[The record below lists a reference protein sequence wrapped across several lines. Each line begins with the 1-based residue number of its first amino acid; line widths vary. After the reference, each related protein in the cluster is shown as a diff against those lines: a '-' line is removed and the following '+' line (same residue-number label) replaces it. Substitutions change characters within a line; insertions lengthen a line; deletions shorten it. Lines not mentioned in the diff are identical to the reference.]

1 MAPAAAAAFLQSAI
15 VALQNVLTTRYVSAA
30 GLVVLLYDH
39 LLTFDDEVEY
49 IWKAS
54 HSLEKTLFLFLRY
67 MVPLFVTAQTVTRSG
82 LTVITMSDLHLLDCA
97 LILVALT
104 STRCK
109 AFTSFST
116 FAGWLSILVS
126 NLLVLQR
133 IWKTLPSGHPLI
145 VWSLW
150 FFVVMQLAGLAV
162 TTWIVSNMIPVLVF
176 EPSVRLCTFS
186 SKPSVFGLWVPGLVF
201 EVVVFITVCWNTLD
215 RPRALVPGLHPHI
228 TRMLFRDGVVYFVI
242 LTVLRVANT
251 LIAVLAPISLLFVIL
266 FFIWA
271 ATTVTTT
278 RLIINSRRAT
288 GRVEQLWEELQ
299 MEALETSRSGW
310 DPDLK

>member
-1 MAPAAAAAFLQSAI
+1 MDPAAAAAFLQSAI

-82 LTVITMSDLHLLDCA
+82 LTVITMSDL
-97 LILVALT
+97 
-104 STRCK
+104 
-109 AFTSFST
+109 T

-145 VWSLW
+145 IWSLS

-162 TTWIVSNMIPVLVF
+162 TTWIVTNMIPVLVF
-176 EPSVRLCTFS
+176 EPSVGLCTFS
-186 SKPSVFGLWVPGLVF
+186 TKPSVFGLWVPGLVF

-215 RPRALVPGLHPHI
+215 RPRALGPDSNAHI
-228 TRMLFRDGVVYFVI
+228 TRMLFVI